1 MDIHTNWIAVIV
13 AAVAHFIIGFLWYS
27 VFFMKPWM
35 KEMGLEKLT
44 PKQRKEGMKEM
55 PKSMAINFVT
65 LLITAWVL
73 NYVIVF
79 AGAFYKVTG
88 VQAGVQSAVW
98 IWLGFFATTLVNTVI
113 WEKKSWKLYG
123 INVSHHLAGL
133 LAMGAILG
141 AWM

>member
-1 MDIHTNWIAVIV
+1 MDIHINWIAVIV

-35 KEMGLEKLT
+35 KEMGLDKLT

-65 LLITAWVL
+65 LLVTAWVL
-73 NYVIVF
+73 DWIILALKVP
-79 AGAFYKVTG
+79 GAMG
-88 VQAGVQSAVW
+88 GIQAGFW

-123 INVSHHLAGL
+123 INASHHLAGL
-133 LAMGAILG
+133 LAMGIILG

>member
-1 MDIHTNWIAVIV
+1 MVNINWIAVIV
-13 AAVAHFIIGFLWYS
+13 AAVAHFVIGFLWYS

-35 KEMGLEKLT
+35 KEMGLAKLS

-55 PKSMAINFVT
+55 PKNMAINFVT
-65 LLITAWVL
+65 LLVTAWVL
-73 NYVIVF
+73 SYVIAY

-88 VQAGVQSAVW
+88 LQAGIQSAAWV
-98 IWLGFFATTLVNTVI
+98 WLGFYATTLVNQVL
-113 WEKKSWKLYG
+113 WEKRSWKLYG
-123 INVSHHLAGL
+123 INVSHHLVGL

>member
-1 MDIHTNWIAVIV
+1 MDVHVNWGAVIV
-13 AAVAHFIIGFLWYS
+13 AALAHFFIGWLWYS
-27 VFFMKPWM
+27 VLFMKPWL
-35 KEMGLEKLT
+35 KEMGLDKLT

-65 LLITAWVL
+65 LVITAWVL
-73 NYVIVF
+73 VYVIQY
-79 AGAFYKVTG
+79 AEAFYKMTGALAG
-88 VQAGVQSAVW
+88 VQAACW

-133 LAMGAILG
+133 LAMGAILA
-141 AWM
+141 AWQ

>member
-13 AAVAHFIIGFLWYS
+13 AAVAHFFIGWLWFS
-27 VFFMKPWM
+27 VLFMKPWM
-35 KEMGLEKLT
+35 KEMGLDKLT

-55 PKSMAINFVT
+55 PKSMVINFVT
-65 LLITAWVL
+65 LVVTAWVL
-73 NYVIVF
+73 NYVIVY
-79 AGAFYKVTG
+79 AGTFYKMSG
-88 VQAGVQSAVW
+88 MMAGVQSAVW
-98 IWLGFFATTLVNTVI
+98 VWLGFFATTMVNTVI